1 MKTKPLPEILKRIK
15 SLRIDSMDLVVGIA
29 RGGIVPAYLI
39 ATHFRK
45 PLEFLWIH
53 FRDDHHKQEL
63 DKPRLEKPINFEW
76 RGKNA
81 LLVDDRVNSGA
92 TMNTARNFLRGAAS
106 IRTFSIN
113 GLADYTLFDED
124 CFRMPWDLSCSR

>member
-15 SLRIDSMDLVVGIA
+15 SLRIDSVDLVVGIA

-39 ATHFRK
+39 ATHLRK

-63 DKPRLEKPINFEW
+63 DKPRLEKPIDFPWKGNHI
-76 RGKNA
+76 

-92 TMNTARNFLRGAAS
+92 TMDGASGFLKDAAS
-106 IRTFSIN
+106 IRTLAIN
-113 GLADYTLFDED
+113 GSADYTLFDED
-124 CFRMPWDLSCSR
+124 CFKMPWDV